1 MIFGF
6 STKEIDLP
14 LSTSPCR
21 DSNHK
26 RILAKQN
33 IGFINL
39 LNSIKDYRS

>member
-14 LSTSPCR
+14 LSTSSYK

-26 RILAKQN
+26 AKLAIQN
-33 IGFINL
+33 IYIN
-39 LNSIKDYRS
+39 